1 MANTVMFDYLPPGV
15 LPITNEEIEVAI
27 EHARRSSPEAASW
40 DAMLD
45 EGVRQ
50 LRIDPGFRDALRDVY
65 DAAGVNL
72 ISPTVWSFDPSVG
85 FREGVYRDLARW
97 TARFEAV
104 DWLEPVRTP
113 EEARRVAA
121 DGGVG
126 VVLNIQNLGEFTAGT
141 LRRVDDLF
149 NAGVRIHQL
158 TYNTQNHVGA
168 GCTEPSGAGLSN
180 HGLDAVERLNA
191 LDAAIDLSHCN
202 RETTLDAV
210 EASSSPVAATHTH
223 CGALHDHPRAK
234 SDEELRAIAERGGY
248 VGILAYPHHYDEPTF
263 DAFAEHV
270 AHAIDVVGIDRIG
283 IGTDWGVTTA
293 DVPES
298 LRPGV
303 VSFIRNATDMKEET
317 EEYEPFSLEK
327 FETGLGRFRTYDER
341 SAIGE
346 ELADRGYSASEVEGL
361 LGENFLSFWERVRGD

>member
-1 MANTVMFDYLPPGV
+1 MATPVVFDYLPPGV
-15 LPITNEEIEVAI
+15 LPITNEKIDVAI
-27 EHARRSSPEAASW
+27 SHAQRTGPEAATW

-50 LRIDPGFRDALRDVY
+50 LRRDPSFRASLRDVY

-72 ISPTVWSFDPSVG
+72 ITPTVWSFDPSVG

-97 TARFEAV
+97 TARFDAV

-113 EEARRVAA
+113 GEARDVAVR
-121 DGGVG
+121 DNVG
-126 VVLNIQNLGEFTAGT
+126 VVLNVQNLGEFTGGS
-141 LRRVDDLF
+141 LRRVEELS
-149 NAGVRIHQL
+149 NAGVRIAQL

-168 GCTEPSGAGLSN
+168 GCTEPSGSGLSN
-180 HGLDAVERLNA
+180 HGHDAVERLNDLGA
-191 LDAAIDLSHCN
+191 VIDLSHCN

-210 EASSSPVAATHTH
+210 AASSRPVAATHTH

-234 SDEELRAIAERGGY
+234 SDEELQAIADRDGY

-270 AHAIDVVGIDRIG
+270 AHAVDVVGLDRVG

-303 VSFIRNATDMKEET
+303 VSFIRKATDMTEET

-327 FETGLGRFRTYDER
+327 FETGLGRFRTYEDR

-346 ELADRGYSASEVEGL
+346 ELADRGYSADELEGL
-361 LGENFLSFWERVRGD
+361 LGENFLAFWERVQEV